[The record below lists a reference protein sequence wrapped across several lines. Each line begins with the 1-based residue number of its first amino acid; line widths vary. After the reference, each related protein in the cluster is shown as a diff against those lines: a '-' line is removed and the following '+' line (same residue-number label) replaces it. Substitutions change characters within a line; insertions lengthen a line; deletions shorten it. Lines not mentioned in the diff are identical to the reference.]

1 MVAGCALA
9 ARHGFSRPTR
19 RGLLCQSELTRSMLS
34 VQTDSMDLNRLSS
47 VLASEDPAI
56 GLRAVLALR
65 RLAEQVEA
73 DQVAL
78 ARRQGWS
85 WQQIGDALGITRQSV
100 HAKYGK

>member
-1 MVAGCALA
+1 
-9 ARHGFSRPTR
+9 
-19 RGLLCQSELTRSMLS
+19 
-34 VQTDSMDLNRLSS
+34 MDLDDISS
-47 VLASEDPAI
+47 ALNSEDPAL

-73 DQVAL
+73 NQVAA

-85 WQQIGDALGITRQSV
+85 WQQIGDVLGITRQSV